1 MPACFLR
8 LALFVACL
16 AAAALAADD
25 TTASTKEKIKA
36 KLLEDAKK
44 QAATAAAQPSSV
56 ATPQKSDAADKP
68 AESATAASTPDDKA
82 PKATDAAAKAK
93 AEPATVLPKV
103 EVNRSRINEIDRQI
117 YEQEKDIAHEKEH
130 TKPTEIDKA
139 LNDPKISKA
148 LSVFGGESSSQRA
161 TVAGERVKIME
172 EEKDLL
178 EAMKTAKTKDEKAEL
193 QKELDELRAYR
204 RELEKSLR

>member
-1 MPACFLR
+1 MNALFLR
-8 LALFVACL
+8 IVLMVGFLAG
-16 AAAALAADD
+16 AAFAADD

-36 KLLEDAKK
+36 RLLEDAKK
-44 QAATAAAQPSSV
+44 QAASPAAQTTAA
-56 ATPQKSDAADKP
+56 TPPKSDAGDKT
-68 AESATAASTPDDKA
+68 AESAPPAMTPDDKA
-82 PKATDAAAKAK
+82 AKATDAAAKAK

-117 YEQEKDIAHEKEH
+117 YQQEKDIAHEKEH

-139 LNDPKISKA
+139 LNDPKVSKA

-161 TVAGERVKIME
+161 TIASERVKIME

-178 EAMKTAKTKDEKAEL
+178 EAMKTAKTKEEKAEL

-204 RELEKSLR
+204 RQLEKTLR